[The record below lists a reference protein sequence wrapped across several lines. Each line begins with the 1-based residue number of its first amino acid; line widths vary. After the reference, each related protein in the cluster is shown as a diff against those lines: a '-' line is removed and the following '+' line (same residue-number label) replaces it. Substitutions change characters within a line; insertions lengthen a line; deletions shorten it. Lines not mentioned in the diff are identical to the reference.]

1 MGIKQIGSRWQ
12 GGDSTIE
19 PGGIME
25 VSVLGFSLV
34 PDYVVLVLGNEDG
47 DPHHIQGCHTRGLEI
62 GLR

>member
-1 MGIKQIGSRWQ
+1 MQ
-12 GGDSTIE
+12 GGGSTTE

-25 VSVLGFSLV
+25 VSMLRFSMV

-47 DPHHIQGCHTRGLEI
+47 DPHHIQGCHTWGLGI